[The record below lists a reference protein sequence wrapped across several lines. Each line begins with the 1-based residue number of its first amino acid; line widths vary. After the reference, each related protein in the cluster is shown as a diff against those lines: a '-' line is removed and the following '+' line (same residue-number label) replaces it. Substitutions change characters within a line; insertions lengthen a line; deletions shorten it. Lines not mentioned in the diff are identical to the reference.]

1 MITSVG
7 HVPATTPLIERL
19 VRVPH
24 PALRLLVQLV
34 LGVALLAALAQLR
47 VVIGPVPITGQTL
60 GVLLLAA
67 VYGPLRGTAAV
78 LAYLGVGAA
87 GLGVF
92 AGGAGGLA
100 AMGGAT
106 AGYLV
111 GFVLAAAVVG
121 TLARRGWDRS
131 HAGMAAAMALG
142 SVVIYVCGVA
152 WLTTLAPDLA
162 TALAWGV
169 WPFLIGDALK
179 LSLAV
184 ALVPALWRRVGG

>member
-1 MITSVG
+1 MTTSIG

-19 VRVPH
+19 VPVSH
-24 PALRLLVQLV
+24 PGWRLLAQLT
-34 LGVALLAALAQLR
+34 LGVALLAALAQVR
-47 VVIGPVPITGQTL
+47 IVIGPVPITGQTL

-67 VYGPLRGTAAV
+67 VYGPVRGTAAV

-92 AGGAGGLA
+92 TGGGAGLA
-100 AMGGAT
+100 AMSGTT

-111 GFVLAAAVVG
+111 GFVPAALIVG
-121 TLARRGWDRS
+121 ALARRGWGRT
-131 HAGMAAAMALG
+131 HLGMAAAMAVG

-152 WLTTLAPDLA
+152 WLTTFAPDLG

-184 ALVPALWRRVGG
+184 VLVPALWRRFGT

>member
-24 PALRLLVQLV
+24 PALRLLLQLV

>member
-1 MITSVG
+1 MITTLDRAS
-7 HVPATTPLIERL
+7 TRSPLIDRL
-19 VRVPH
+19 LPLAH
-24 PALRLLVQLV
+24 PARRLALQLA

-67 VYGPLRGTAAV
+67 LYGPARGTVAV

-92 AGGAGGLA
+92 AGGAGGA
-100 AMGGAT
+100 SAIAGTTG
-106 AGYLV
+106 GYLV
-111 GFVLAAAVVG
+111 GFVFAAALVGWLTQRGWGRSHLGMAGAMVLGSLVIYFCG
-121 TLARRGWDRS
+121 TL
-131 HAGMAAAMALG
+131 
-142 SVVIYVCGVA
+142 
-152 WLTTLAPDLA
+152 WLTRFAPDLG

-169 WPFLIGDALK
+169 WPFLIGDVLK

-184 ALVPALWRRVGG
+184 ALVPVLWRRLER

>member
-1 MITSVG
+1 MITIVG

-24 PALRLLVQLV
+24 PALRLLLQLV

>member
-24 PALRLLVQLV
+24 PALRLLLQLV

-162 TALAWGV
+162 TALAWGM